1 MSTKKKIGILG
12 ASGYTG
18 ADAVRLLARHPNAEI
33 TALTA
38 NTHAGKAMGDVFPHF
53 FMLDLPKLVEWEK
66 VDWSKLDAVF
76 CGLPHGTTQ
85 EIIAAVLKA
94 NPGIKILD
102 MSADFRLRD
111 KGTYAQWY
119 GHEHR
124 ALELQG
130 EAVYG
135 LTEFYR
141 EKITSARLVACPGCY
156 PTAALLAL
164 VPLAKA
170 KLIDVDDIVID
181 AKSGVTGAGRGL
193 KQNTLFS
200 EAGEGLSPY
209 SVGTH
214 RHAPEIEQ
222 EIGVAAGSAV
232 TVNFTPHL
240 IPMARGEL
248 CTSYVKLN
256 GATPDDLRAALEKAY
271 ANEPFVHVA
280 QEGRAAADP
289 ERARLQL
296 CADRRRRRS
305 HQEPGDRDFD
315 ARQSGKGFGRP
326 GDPEHE
332 PDVRACP
339 KRQDWSRSRCFRDA
353 GCSGGREDIAIL
365 PRPCRSPMPVAR
377 SPRARRGWRRFW
389 LCCRRA
395 GASSNSAAAPAAT
408 PRRCWRKVLMCAPP
422 TDRRKWQR
430 SPRSGWAAASRR
442 CCFTTSTR
450 SGRMTASGPMPA
462 CCTFRA
468 TNLRTFS
475 R

>member
-1 MSTKKKIGILG
+1 MSAKKKIGILG

-38 NTHAGKAMGDVFPHF
+38 NTHAGKAMDEVFPHF
-53 FMLDLPKLVEWEK
+53 FMLDLPRLTEWEK
-66 VDWSKLDAVF
+66 VDWTKLDGVV

-85 EIIAAVLKA
+85 EIITAVIAA
-94 NPGIKILD
+94 NPAIKILD

-111 KGTYAQWY
+111 TGLYAQWY

-124 ALELQG
+124 APKLQG

-141 EKITSARLVACPGCY
+141 EKIAAARLVACPGCY

-170 KLIDVDDIVID
+170 RLIDVDEIVID

-214 RHAPEIEQ
+214 RHSAEIEQ
-222 EIGVAAGSAV
+222 EIGVAAGAKV

-240 IPMARGEL
+240 IPMSRGEL

-256 GATPDDLRAALEKAY
+256 GASADDLRAALTEAY
-271 ANEPFVHVA
+271 RDEPFVLVA
-280 QEGRAAADP
+280 KKGVLPQTQNVRGSNYV
-289 ERARLQL
+289 QIGVF
-296 CADRRRRRS
+296 ADRIK
-305 HQEPGDRDFD
+305 DRAIVISVLDNLV
-315 ARQSGKGFGRP
+315 KGSAGQAIQNMNLMFGF
-326 GDPEHE
+326 PET
-332 PDVRACP
+332 
-339 KRQDWSRSRCFRDA
+339 A
-353 GCSGGREDIAIL
+353 GLEQIAL
-365 PRPCRSPMPVAR
+365 FP
-377 SPRARRGWRRFW
+377 
-389 LCCRRA
+389 
-395 GASSNSAAAPAAT
+395 
-408 PRRCWRKVLMCAPP
+408 
-422 TDRRKWQR
+422 
-430 SPRSGWAAASRR
+430 
-442 CCFTTSTR
+442 
-450 SGRMTASGPMPA
+450 
-462 CCTFRA
+462 
-468 TNLRTFS
+468 
-475 R
+475 

>member
-1 MSTKKKIGILG
+1 MNAKKKIGVLG

-18 ADAVRLLARHPNAEI
+18 ADAVRLLARHPEAEI
-33 TALTA
+33 VTLTA
-38 NTHAGKAMGDVFPHF
+38 NTHAGKAMNEVFPHL
-53 FMLDLPKLVEWEK
+53 FMVELPRLKEWEQ
-66 VDWSKLDAVF
+66 VDWSQLDAVL

-94 NPGIKILD
+94 NPKIKVLD

-111 KGTYAQWY
+111 KNTYAQWY

-248 CTSYVKLN
+248 CTAYVKLD
-256 GATPDDLRAALEKAY
+256 GASPDDLRAALTEAY
-271 ANEPFVHVA
+271 RDEPFVHVVKKGVLP
-280 QEGRAAADP
+280 QTQNVRGSNYV
-289 ERARLQL
+289 QIGVF
-296 CADRRRRRS
+296 ADRIKNRAIVIAVL
-305 HQEPGDRDFD
+305 DNLV
-315 ARQSGKGFGRP
+315 KGSAGQAIQNMNLMLGF
-326 GDPEHE
+326 PETTGLE
-332 PDVRACP
+332 
-339 KRQDWSRSRCFRDA
+339 Q
-353 GCSGGREDIAIL
+353 IAL
-365 PRPCRSPMPVAR
+365 FP
-377 SPRARRGWRRFW
+377 
-389 LCCRRA
+389 
-395 GASSNSAAAPAAT
+395 
-408 PRRCWRKVLMCAPP
+408 
-422 TDRRKWQR
+422 
-430 SPRSGWAAASRR
+430 
-442 CCFTTSTR
+442 
-450 SGRMTASGPMPA
+450 
-462 CCTFRA
+462 
-468 TNLRTFS
+468 
-475 R
+475 

>member
-1 MSTKKKIGILG
+1 MSTTKKIGILG

-38 NTHAGKAMGDVFPHF
+38 NTHAGKAMSDVFPHF
-53 FMLDLPKLVEWEK
+53 FMLDLPKLVEWET
-66 VDWSKLDAVF
+66 VDWTKLDAVF

-85 EIIAAVLKA
+85 EIIAAVLSA
-94 NPGIKILD
+94 NPNIKILD

-111 KGTYAQWY
+111 KSVYAQWY

-124 ALELQG
+124 ALELQD

-141 EKITSARLVACPGCY
+141 ERISTARLVACPGCY

-164 VPLAKA
+164 VPIAKA

-193 KQNTLFS
+193 KQSTLFS

-222 EIGVAAGSAV
+222 EIGVAAGAKV

-240 IPMARGEL
+240 IPMSRGEL

-256 GATPDDLRAALEKAY
+256 GATPDDLRAALEQAY
-271 ANEPFVHVA
+271 RDEPFVHVA
-280 QEGRAAADP
+280 KKGVLPQTQNVRGSNHV
-289 ERARLQL
+289 QIGVF
-296 CADRRRRRS
+296 ADRIKNRAIVIS
-305 HQEPGDRDFD
+305 VLDNLV
-315 ARQSGKGFGRP
+315 KGSAGQAIQNMNLMLGF
-326 GDPEHE
+326 PETTGLE
-332 PDVRACP
+332 
-339 KRQDWSRSRCFRDA
+339 Q
-353 GCSGGREDIAIL
+353 IAL
-365 PRPCRSPMPVAR
+365 FP
-377 SPRARRGWRRFW
+377 
-389 LCCRRA
+389 
-395 GASSNSAAAPAAT
+395 
-408 PRRCWRKVLMCAPP
+408 
-422 TDRRKWQR
+422 
-430 SPRSGWAAASRR
+430 
-442 CCFTTSTR
+442 
-450 SGRMTASGPMPA
+450 
-462 CCTFRA
+462 
-468 TNLRTFS
+468 
-475 R
+475 